1 MLQPCPGKPSR
12 QLLSDPNVD
21 NTDMKGR
28 LMIESRYGPLGN
40 GGQSL
45 TISGRVYSTSE
56 LLAQM
61 GLGFDDTRPIDV
73 LAIGEGRYVLRYYDG
88 QDQRVVAQE
97 FDSDFHCLTE
107 TRAYIAE
114 WGGEPAADFSSFSG
128 H

>member
-1 MLQPCPGKPSR
+1 MLYG
-12 QLLSDPNVD
+12 
-21 NTDMKGR
+21 MKGR
-28 LMIESRYGPLGN
+28 ALIESCYGPLGN

-45 TISGRVYSTSE
+45 NIKGKLYSASD

-61 GLGFDDTRPIDV
+61 GLYFDDTRPIDV
-73 LAIGEGRYVLRYYDG
+73 LAIAEGRYVLRYYDG

-107 TRAYIAE
+107 VRASTAE
-114 WGGEPAADFSSFSG
+114 WGSGPANFSCFSG

>member
-1 MLQPCPGKPSR
+1 MVRPCPGQLSR
-12 QLLSDPNVD
+12 QLLIDPDLD

-28 LMIESRYGPLGN
+28 FVIESRYGPLGS

-45 TISGRVYSTSE
+45 TINGRPYSTCE

-107 TRAYIAE
+107 ARANVAE
-114 WGGEPAADFSSFSG
+114 WVGEPTDFSSFSG